1 MSTAETSAPSPSRRP
16 AWVSFAIG
24 AAIVVAVVVLFALLR
39 GGDDDGEKSGSG
51 VSGALG
57 ATSARPQPVAVTPER
72 LAELSK
78 KRKRPIYWVGLSQ
91 GRTYELT
98 QTTDGSAYVR
108 YLEAG
113 VKVGDTRPNFLTVGT
128 YPQADAFQTVM
139 RASKRSGAQV
149 EKLDDDGLA
158 VANRSRPSSWYVAF
172 PDSEELVE
180 VYSPKAGRAR
190 QLVRSARVVP
200 IEG

>member
-1 MSTAETSAPSPSRRP
+1 MSTAEPSSPSPANRP
-16 AWVSFAIG
+16 AWVSFAVG

-39 GGDDDGEKSGSG
+39 GGDDGVKSGSG
-51 VSGALG
+51 ASGALG
-57 ATSARPQPVAVTPER
+57 ATAARPQPVAATPER
-72 LAELSK
+72 LAELSE
-78 KRKRPIYWVGLSQ
+78 KRKRPIYWVGLSK

-98 QTTDGSAYVR
+98 QTTDDSVYVR

-113 VKVGDTRPNFLTVGT
+113 VKVGDARPNFLTVGT
-128 YPQADAFQTVM
+128 YPQSDPFKTVTQ
-139 RASKRSGAQV
+139 ASKRSGAQV

-180 VYSPKAGRAR
+180 VFSPEAGRAR
-190 QLVRSARVVP
+190 ELVRTDRVVP
-200 IEG
+200 VAG